1 MTRRILPVAGVL
13 AIVAALVV
21 ALAWRPWAAEVP
33 DDAVLMIGDHSVS
46 VAELDRRN
54 ESLRAL
60 YGVQEPT
67 SDSERADFRR
77 QAAKS
82 MAIGIVLDRAA
93 DEASVE
99 VPEEQVDAVF
109 GAFLDAQF
117 AGDRQAFLDALGNVG
132 TSEVDVLDEIRRQLR
147 LRLLLDEV
155 DGEVEIGGDELAAAF
170 QERKAELATPERRE
184 IRNIVVPNR
193 GGADQVRRQLDA
205 GSDVAPL
212 ARRVSI
218 DAATRDKGGFLGEVT
233 RDQLVPA
240 VGNAVFATPAGRPYG
255 PVKGPQGWNVGVVT
269 EVLPFEP
276 ATLGRVADDL
286 RGALETEESQRRW
299 SAWLVEQLRAADIEY
314 ADAYRPEDP
323 YEVTTWPSGVP
334 GEEPAVTEMLDGLT
348 CLAVACVCFP
358 LGVWGRNRSD
368 TLVLPSVLGEDREH
382 RVAVLRRGALTCQV
396 LAVVFAVAGFLLLV
410 T

>member
-1 MTRRILPVAGVL
+1 MTRRVLPVAAVL
-13 AIVAALVV
+13 AIALVV
-21 ALAWRPWAAEVP
+21 GLAWRPWAAEVP
-33 DDAVLMIGDHSVS
+33 DDAVLVIGDRSVS

-67 SDSERADFRR
+67 SDAERDEFRR

-93 DEASVE
+93 DKASVE
-99 VPEEQVDAVF
+99 VPDEQVDLVF
-109 GAFLDAQF
+109 QSFLDAQF
-117 AGDRQAFLDALGNVG
+117 GGDRQAFLDALGNVG

-147 LRLLLDEV
+147 LRMLLDEI
-155 DGEVEIGGDELAAAF
+155 DGEVEISGDELAAAF
-170 QERKAELATPERRE
+170 QERKAQLATPERRGV
-184 IRNIVVPNR
+184 RNIVVATR
-193 GGADQVRRQLDA
+193 AGADQVRRQLDA

-240 VGNAVFATPAGRPYG
+240 VGNAVFGVSAGQPYG

-286 RGALETEESQRRW
+286 RSTLEAEESQRRW
-299 SAWLVEQLRAADIEY
+299 SAWLVDQLRAADIEY

-323 YEVTTWPSGVP
+323 YEVSTWPSGVP
-334 GEEPAVTEMLDGLT
+334 GEEAP
-348 CLAVACVCFP
+348 
-358 LGVWGRNRSD
+358 
-368 TLVLPSVLGEDREH
+368 
-382 RVAVLRRGALTCQV
+382 
-396 LAVVFAVAGFLLLV
+396 
-410 T
+410 